1 MDEIKNKRSD
11 IKLNKFDNA
20 PHMNLTDSE
29 QNILNHIKYCSPNL
43 SISMISVLSEMF
55 GYSVGCKRK
64 ITELEKR
71 VIELEERLNSENSDW
86 YDNKK
91 CALLN
96 TFLFLCLLY
105 NSDKPAL

>member
-1 MDEIKNKRSD
+1 MYNFDIIKNKRSN

-64 ITELEKR
+64 ITELEDR
-71 VIELEERLNSENSDW
+71 ISELEEKLNSKNFD
-86 YDNKK
+86 
-91 CALLN
+91 
-96 TFLFLCLLY
+96 
-105 NSDKPAL
+105 